1 MRRGSLFA
9 TVLFLAPALM
19 HAQAGAPGEADTR
32 TQLLRIEDEIGRAN
46 RECDYAYFRQ
56 VEADEFIFTGA
67 NGAVTTRADD
77 LAGEKD
83 CRKRDYSQV
92 IDEPRILFYGSVAV
106 LNARNTITLKGK
118 DGQPALHRSRFTD
131 VFVWR
136 SGRWQLVSGHSSRIP
151 EETHS

>member
-1 MRRGSLFA
+1 MHGRWVILLL
-9 TVLFLAPALM
+9 VLAAARLD
-19 HAQAGAPGEADTR
+19 AQGNPPSQSQARE
-32 TQLLRIEDEIGRAN
+32 QLLRIEDDIGRAN

-56 VEADEFIFTGA
+56 IEADEFIFTDA

-83 CRKRDYSQV
+83 CQKRDYSQV
-92 IDEPRILFYGSVAV
+92 IDEPRLLFYGSFAV
-106 LNARNTITLKGK
+106 LNARNIITTKGK
-118 DGQPALHRSRFTD
+118 DGQPVLHRSRFTD

-151 EETHS
+151 EPT